1 MAKKIL
7 FINQEIS
14 PYVSDSEMSAM
25 GKNLPQ
31 LLQEKG
37 SDIRTFMPKWGNIN
51 ERRGQLHEVIRLS
64 GMNLII
70 NETDHPLIIKV
81 ASIPQTRIQV
91 YFIDNDDYFT
101 KRLMGKDANGA
112 DYEDNGERAIFFA
125 RGVLETVKKLR
136 WIPDVIHCQG
146 WMSAIVPLYIKTA
159 YRDEPSFSSVKVV
172 TSLFN
177 KDIDGNFGPDLRHF
191 SEFRDANAEVLSA
204 YPEQLD
210 FNSLSKI
217 AIDYSDGVIEAGT
230 NVDQSLLEYAE
241 GKGIPLLRYPGEDY
255 KAAYKEF
262 FDGICGEE

>member
-1 MAKKIL
+1 M
-7 FINQEIS
+7 
-14 PYVSDSEMSAM
+14 
-25 GKNLPQ
+25 
-31 LLQEKG
+31 
-37 SDIRTFMPKWGNIN
+37 
-51 ERRGQLHEVIRLS
+51 
-64 GMNLII
+64 
-70 NETDHPLIIKV
+70 
-81 ASIPQTRIQV
+81 
-91 YFIDNDDYFT
+91 
-101 KRLMGKDANGA
+101 
-112 DYEDNGERAIFFA
+112 
-125 RGVLETVKKLR
+125 
-136 WIPDVIHCQG
+136 
-146 WMSAIVPLYIKTA
+146 
-159 YRDEPSFSSVKVV
+159 

-191 SEFRDANAEVLSA
+191 IEFRDANAEVLSA